1 MCVYICV
8 YVYVYACVCVCVC
21 LCGYIGGQ
29 LGGLSSWVIQY
40 PAAEMGRV
48 FAELQPKPPRLHQG
62 SCKT

>member
-1 MCVYICV
+1 MYT
-8 YVYVYACVCVCVC
+8 YVCMHIYMHVCVCVCVC
-21 LCGYIGGQ
+21 VCVGGQ

-48 FAELQPKPPRLHQG
+48 FVELQPKPHRLHQG